1 MHDYEHKAEQ
11 NITTAAAKDKSIHIT
26 RNSDKDADS
35 YTPRRNGQTSGLMLG
50 CTP

>member
-1 MHDYEHKAEQ
+1 MSMNIRPNRK
-11 NITTAAAKDKSIHIT
+11 ITTAAAKDSSIYIT
-26 RNSDKDADS
+26 RKRDKDADS